1 MLQPSFIYNSVVKR
15 KCRCLCVLSPFHS
28 PHAALPLSTPPHPKD
43 ISRWSRA
50 VFNIPHF
57 VQSCTILSHP
67 LSPSPQVPPQRIQN
81 PFPSRLPPTH
91 FSPPL
96 PPHSPRSYLPP
107 FSLPTL
113 LAPLF
118 LYLPLFSPPPLHIPG
133 FFSDYY
139 FLIYWMS
146 HQPYLLPNLILQ
158 LVKTTELP
166 PNKNYLFG
174 YHPHGLM
181 SIGAFCHFATEGSGF
196 SLTFPGLHAHLATL
210 YFNFYM
216 PLYRDY
222 LMAGGVCPAS
232 RSALGS
238 LLSHP
243 GGGNVVAIVIGGA
256 AEALACH
263 PGATS
268 LHLNQRRGFV
278 RLALQHGADLVPVYS
293 FGENERYKQHT
304 FPDGSLIRRVQ
315 EWCRQTLSF
324 SPCALR
330 GSWGILPFRTP
341 IHTIVGA
348 PIPVPLV
355 PDPPAELVERIHER
369 YAAALVHLFDTHK
382 CSFGLRDADK
392 LHLL

>member
-1 MLQPSFIYNSVVKR
+1 MFTTHPSSMRGSVKNLHSLVWLCWTELRLGLARGLQTVAA
-15 KCRCLCVLSPFHS
+15 LQWVLSFFF
-28 PHAALPLSTPPHPKD
+28 LGPLCH
-43 ISRWSRA
+43 
-50 VFNIPHF
+50 
-57 VQSCTILSHP
+57 ILV
-67 LSPSPQVPPQRIQN
+67 LK
-81 PFPSRLPPTH
+81 L
-91 FSPPL
+91 
-96 PPHSPRSYLPP
+96 
-107 FSLPTL
+107 
-113 LAPLF
+113 
-118 LYLPLFSPPPLHIPG
+118 LFSWLWPLAIAYYCWWFLDRKTPYEG
-133 FFSDYY
+133 GRKVTWVREWTMWRYLCDY
-139 FLIYWMS
+139 F
-146 HQPYLLPNLILQ
+146 PAK

-293 FGENERYKQHT
+293 FGENETYKQHT